1 MEFICSMTGKSP
13 STTGAGSEGALTK
26 GPFNALLPMDD
37 LNNALISYVL
47 TGYDVFIT
55 ATGYIGPYARMDH
68 DISLLVPEVW
78 SRMTTQERDPQ
89 FLIRNGYLE
98 KCEDLEYNGEKVL
111 TSRLGYRITRRFVK
125 TYFGRV
131 FNHPHTI
138 FSEEMLR
145 PEKQSLE
152 IVVDAMNNI
161 VETQQHVAEG
171 YFKDGSIELA
181 CPPLN
186 ALLHIMQTGYYQ
198 GKALHNPAVRALFT
212 RENLLGSDWFK
223 QRQATLARTRR
234 SIMAAS
240 CRIFG
245 KFSAKSQLRRR
256 SRALKHPGEVGLGTA
271 QSKRKVSKM

>member
-1 MEFICSMTGKSP
+1 
-13 STTGAGSEGALTK
+13 
-26 GPFNALLPMDD
+26 MDD

-212 RENLLGSDWFK
+212 RDNLLGSEWFK
-223 QRQATLARTRR
+223 QRQATLRERDDQLWQRHVAYLENFMQKAHYAEEAARLNIPAKLDSARR
-234 SIMAAS
+234 
-240 CRIFG
+240 
-245 KFSAKSQLRRR
+245 KLSAK
-256 SRALKHPGEVGLGTA
+256 
-271 QSKRKVSKM
+271 